1 LSEKVGGRGR
11 EGRRV
16 SRHFT
21 VRGGALLR
29 KVLTVN
35 LVILMGFAVSSFSV
49 PLSDFERWFA
59 VSTVTILAAVN
70 LAAIEHLRTG

>member
-1 LSEKVGGRGR
+1 
-11 EGRRV
+11 
-16 SRHFT
+16 
-21 VRGGALLR
+21 
-29 KVLTVN
+29 
-35 LVILMGFAVSSFSV
+35 MGFAVSSFSV